1 MQIHTFG
8 QQMSLSQSFRD
19 QIEQRFRTALDRFG
33 QRPGTLQLKLRDDNG
48 PKGGNDKICLACL
61 RLTGMPQLIVRAR
74 GSDWLATLD
83 QLATRLANRLH
94 RQLSRQQQLAPLVS
108 GE

>member
-48 PKGGNDKICLACL
+48 PKGGNDKVCLACL
-61 RLTGMPQLIVRAR
+61 RLPGMPQLVVRGR

-83 QLATRLANRLH
+83 QLATRLATSLH
-94 RQLSRQQQLAPLVS
+94 RQLRRKQLRAPLIT

>member
-8 QQMSLSQSFRD
+8 QQMNLSPSFRE

-33 QRPGTLQLKLRDDNG
+33 QRPGTLQLKLRDANG
-48 PKGGNDKICLACL
+48 PKGGNDKVCLACL
-61 RLTGMPQLIVRAR
+61 RLPGLPQLVVRGR

-83 QLATRLANRLH
+83 QLAARLATSLH
-94 RQLSRQQQLAPLVS
+94 RQLRRRQRPAPVVK